1 MSKLLVNAPSGDQQL
16 IQVGPGSGYF
26 DESRVIWDERADG
39 PLPEITLGGMVRSGS
54 SLVFDQ
60 DRMDEHTE
68 ATRPPVPQSVTRR
81 QARQALLLAGLL
93 DNVQP
98 ALDAIPDATQRRLM
112 QIEWDDSLEFH
123 RNRPALLA
131 LAGALGLNSSQ
142 IDQLFITAAGL

>member
-1 MSKLLVNAPSGDQQL
+1 MKKLVNGVEVEMSEEEAAAIQAEWSAADSAP
-16 IQVGPGSGYF
+16 
-26 DESRVIWDERADG
+26 
-39 PLPEITLGGMVRSGS
+39 
-54 SLVFDQ
+54 
-60 DRMDEHTE
+60 
-68 ATRPPVPQSVTRR
+68 PPIPQSVTRR

-112 QIEWDDSLEFH
+112 QIEWDDSQEFH

>member
-1 MSKLLVNAPSGDQQL
+1 MSKLLVNAPSGAQEL
-16 IQVGPGSGYF
+16 KEVGPGGSYF
-26 DESRVIWDERADG
+26 DASRVVWDEREDG
-39 PLPEITLGGMVRSGS
+39 PMPEITLGGMVRSGG

-60 DRMDEHTE
+60 ARMDQHT
-68 ATRPPVPQSVTRR
+68 AAIRVVPQSVTRR

-112 QIEWDDSLEFH
+112 QIEWDDSQEFH

>member
-1 MSKLLVNAPSGDQQL
+1 MVQAAATSTHRAWYGTSVRMDRCLKSRWAAWFAQAVRWCL
-16 IQVGPGSGYF
+16 IRRG
-26 DESRVIWDERADG
+26 WTNT
-39 PLPEITLGGMVRSGS
+39 LPRSG
-54 SLVFDQ
+54 LL
-60 DRMDEHTE
+60 
-68 ATRPPVPQSVTRR
+68 PQSVTRR

-112 QIEWDDSLEFH
+112 QIEWDDSQEFH

>member
-1 MSKLLVNAPSGDQQL
+1 MKKLVNGVEVEMSVEEEAAFLAQQAADSAP
-16 IQVGPGSGYF
+16 
-26 DESRVIWDERADG
+26 R
-39 PLPEITLGGMVRSGS
+39 
-54 SLVFDQ
+54 
-60 DRMDEHTE
+60 
-68 ATRPPVPQSVTRR
+68 VPQSVTRR
-81 QARQALLLAGLL
+81 QARQALFLAGLL

-112 QIEWDDSLEFH
+112 QIEWDDSQEFH

>member
-1 MSKLLVNAPSGDQQL
+1 MRY
-16 IQVGPGSGYF
+16 ITF
-26 DESRVIWDERADG
+26 DEAGKTTGAYI
-39 PLPEITLGGMVRSGS
+39 
-54 SLVFDQ
+54 Q
-60 DRMDEHTE
+60 DVHPDHAARHVE
-68 ATRPPVPQSVTRR
+68 ATQAQLENWVNLRVVDGALEDAEPQTPPVRIPSSVTRR

-112 QIEWDDSLEFH
+112 QIEWDDSQEFH